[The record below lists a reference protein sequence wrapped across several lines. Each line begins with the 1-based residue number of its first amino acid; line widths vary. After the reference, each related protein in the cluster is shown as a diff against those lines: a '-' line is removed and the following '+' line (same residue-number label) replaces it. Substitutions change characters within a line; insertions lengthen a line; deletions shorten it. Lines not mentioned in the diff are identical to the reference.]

1 MLVAIEG
8 GFIVTLMEMEIANYV
23 NSHRGKALEE
33 MRPKHNWLK
42 EKYMKHHSCSKNKN
56 GVEQSECGGRK
67 SMSILKEEKWLKRNN
82 FRTKHKS
89 RGKLCKLIIDSLV
102 LQLRA
107 TPIFFSKKHITN
119 LNMSILM
126 YEGFFTVEK

>member
-1 MLVAIEG
+1 
-8 GFIVTLMEMEIANYV
+8 
-23 NSHRGKALEE
+23 
-33 MRPKHNWLK
+33 
-42 EKYMKHHSCSKNKN
+42 MKHHSCSKNKN

-67 SMSILKEEKWLKRNN
+67 SMSILKEEKWLKRKN

-89 RGKLCKLIIDSLV
+89 RGKFCKLIIDSLV